1 MTIQF
6 GPQYETGIPS
16 VDAQHA
22 QLFRIAGDVEQ
33 ALGLAPETGREAI
46 ACAVRDLIDYTRIHF
61 THEEAL
67 MDAAAYPQLAAHQQ
81 MHRDLLARV
90 QEMEMRIDI
99 EDEST
104 SLDLSRFLARWLSEH
119 ILTADRDFAAFSD
132 AR

>member
-46 ACAVRDLIDYTRIHF
+46 ARAVRDLIDYTRIHF

-99 EDEST
+99 DDEST

-119 ILTADRDFAAFSD
+119 ILTADRDFATFSGQ
-132 AR
+132 R

>member
-81 MHRDLLARV
+81 MLRDLLERV